1 MAVESEEQPIEF
13 GFNEHFEYRSGTM
26 DNGIIDGRNS
36 RSRTDTPGVFSVSL
50 SIDYKCITLR
60 QAFSVS

>member
-1 MAVESEEQPIEF
+1 MAVESEEKPIEF

-60 QAFSVS
+60 QAFCVS